1 MSRHARFTHALCALP
16 RFALVALVAC
26 GGGAPPPIAGPA
38 AEGALEVSVSGTVH
52 GSVNGA
58 IVGVRTL
65 KSGDEVVL
73 SVRATRDAF
82 VSVAYCDG
90 RGGLSMFPE
99 RGALQARAS
108 SDVRIPTGSA
118 AFTLDDTVGSESI
131 YVIVST
137 RPLDSADPA
146 LAAALGRAAGGKATC
161 PTASIEHGAA
171 NEEGGKPAAPSA
183 SSAAPAVPAASA
195 PGPAPVA
202 ARSTPPGSEPE
213 RKDREQEGRPQLVA
227 TRPVTG
233 ARASLA
239 VRGVQIKGDTGE
251 KDVRTRADDVGVAI
265 VRISFEHV
273 R

>member
-90 RGGLSMFPE
+90 RGGLAPVCIVN
-99 RGALQARAS
+99 RRHRDLAARLRQLH
-108 SDVRIPTGSA
+108 DRYG
-118 AFTLDDTVGSESI
+118 LGHHGL
-131 YVIVST
+131 
-137 RPLDSADPA
+137 RPLRCLD
-146 LAAALGRAAGGKATC
+146 
-161 PTASIEHGAA
+161 
-171 NEEGGKPAAPSA
+171 N
-183 SSAAPAVPAASA
+183 
-195 PGPAPVA
+195 
-202 ARSTPPGSEPE
+202 AR
-213 RKDREQEGRPQLVA
+213 KRP
-227 TRPVTG
+227 
-233 ARASLA
+233 
-239 VRGVQIKGDTGE
+239 
-251 KDVRTRADDVGVAI
+251 
-265 VRISFEHV
+265 FN
-273 R
+273 